1 MPDYVQEV
9 KKTNKTDEKVWDFGF
24 GKNPGTSVKK
34 ADSFDAFNDVFASK
48 PQKTTT
54 AQTTNF
60 E

>member
-1 MPDYVQEV
+1 MQEV

-48 PQKTTT
+48 AQKTTT